1 MNNTSTT
8 NNPYIDLNAYYSGRK
23 TVAALFSNRDDA
35 ERAINALKA
44 NGFRGDQVGI
54 AMRDRTAQGQ
64 LIEDTGSKAAEGA
77 TTGAVGGG
85 LLGGIVGFLVGVGA
99 LVIPGIG
106 PVISAGILTTA
117 LGTAGATAVA
127 GAGIG
132 AVAGGLAGALVGLGI
147 PESEAKYF
155 DTGFRSGSTL
165 VTVNAGS
172 RVMDAVQVLQQYGGD
187 IGMSTMQGNPNPA
200 ADLKQT
206 R

>member
-1 MNNTSTT
+1 MNDARTT
-8 NNPYIDLNAYYSGRK
+8 NNPYIDLNTYYNGRK
-23 TVAALFSNRDDA
+23 TVGALFNNRDDA

-44 NGFRGDQVGI
+44 NGFRGDQIGI

-64 LIEDTGSKAAEGA
+64 LIDDTGSKAAEGA

-106 PVISAGILTTA
+106 PVISAGVLTTA

-147 PESEAKYF
+147 PENEAKYF
-155 DTGFRSGSTL
+155 DTGFRQGGTL
-165 VTVNAGS
+165 VTVNAGT
-172 RVMDAVQVLQQYGGD
+172 RVMDAVQTLQQYGGD
-187 IGMSTMQGNPNPA
+187 IGMSTMHSTTTTTTT
-200 ADLKQT
+200 KQT

>member
-1 MNNTSTT
+1 MNDTQTT
-8 NNPYIDLNAYYSGRK
+8 NNPYIDLNTYYSGRK
-23 TVAALFSNRDDA
+23 TVAALFTNRDDA

-54 AMRDRTAQGQ
+54 AMRDRTAQGK
-64 LIEDTGSKAAEGA
+64 LIDDTGSKAAEGA

-106 PVISAGILTTA
+106 PVISAGVLTTA

-132 AVAGGLAGALVGLGI
+132 AVAGGLAGALIGLGI
-147 PESEAKYF
+147 PETEARYF
-155 DTGFRSGSTL
+155 DTGFRQGSTL
-165 VTVNAGS
+165 VTVNAGA
-172 RVMDAVQVLQQYGGD
+172 RVMDAVQILQQYGGD
-187 IGMSTMQGNPNPA
+187 IGMSTMQSTTTTTTT
-200 ADLKQT
+200 KQS